1 MLENQQIVDQL
12 SVALE
17 NLANAIIAVSPNEAT
32 YMEMWGWN
40 LPAVTKTEFAGY
52 VKAPTK
58 KLQSLIG
65 RQINLED
72 ATTLQGFIQ
81 RAQLIQSTAIPNLP
95 SVNAFHVYLTVRSF
109 IDTIS
114 DTISKY
120 GDESDWQKIENDK
133 LVPRTQ
139 LRRLKNIENQI
150 DKLAASSEDV
160 ETKLLRINNADA
172 AAKQLPETLES
183 LGEARDEFIEAKAE
197 IDANKGAI
205 ESTFKASKVALEKI
219 QMSQERAA
227 ELVELTEQARA
238 AAVTQGLGA
247 AFAGR
252 AATLQVTTA
261 ILGVLLALTLLLGW
275 NISSNRITAIHELM
289 GNPATS
295 IKLLWANFALVLTS
309 VGAPVWFAW
318 LLSESRLVR
327 DSDLQKTMPL
337 KLQLLKRMKVIE
349 KKLLGTM
356 ILSLRKN
363 CSLWL

>member
-1 MLENQQIVDQL
+1 
-12 SVALE
+12 
-17 NLANAIIAVSPNEAT
+17 
-32 YMEMWGWN
+32 
-40 LPAVTKTEFAGY
+40 
-52 VKAPTK
+52 
-58 KLQSLIG
+58 
-65 RQINLED
+65 
-72 ATTLQGFIQ
+72 
-81 RAQLIQSTAIPNLP
+81 
-95 SVNAFHVYLTVRSF
+95 
-109 IDTIS
+109 
-114 DTISKY
+114 
-120 GDESDWQKIENDK
+120 
-133 LVPRTQ
+133 
-139 LRRLKNIENQI
+139 
-150 DKLAASSEDV
+150 
-160 ETKLLRINNADA
+160 
-172 AAKQLPETLES
+172 
-183 LGEARDEFIEAKAE
+183 
-197 IDANKGAI
+197 
-205 ESTFKASKVALEKI
+205 
-219 QMSQERAA
+219 MSQERAA